1 MYALISGISDTD
13 YINFCPKCGE
23 PIRTHCGD
31 GTAKCESC
39 GFRFGVVADDDENS
53 SFTDLEGTFLCEK
66 TLEEEER
73 HCTET
78 KKDT

>member
-23 PIRTHCGD
+23 PIRTYCGD

-39 GFRFGVVADDDENS
+39 GFRFGVVADDDEN
-53 SFTDLEGTFLCEK
+53 
-66 TLEEEER
+66 
-73 HCTET
+73 
-78 KKDT
+78 